1 MADALDVTVIRW
13 GDDECDQIRI
23 TGVVEFRCDLGD
35 HVVWAT
41 PKMTGMENE
50 VRLTSESPITL
61 EVTRKGAK
69 IRTSWSR

>member
-1 MADALDVTVIRW
+1 M
-13 GDDECDQIRI
+13 QIAYAGNFDPPHS
-23 TGVVEFRCDLGD
+23 T
-35 HVVWAT
+35 
-41 PKMTGMENE
+41 ENE